1 MSGSWSPA
9 ALATLNLTAG
19 GTGALGTGAHT
30 IAALFQPASGNNS
43 AGLVDMLATSTVVRA
58 AFMDALR
65 MYGPGDFSDGF
76 PATALSLGT
85 WYVAIISKPSGSATY
100 RWAVWPYASD
110 GSGTMT
116 QGTSNNSGNHSDG
129 SAITNIKVGLG
140 DGAVRGNG
148 LIAAVG
154 FWDRQISTGE
164 ELEFKTNLLQD
175 WFDLSGGQP
184 VGLLDLENWNGST
197 GIDDN
202 TTGGISLSSITGT
215 VSSGSNPPSFDFTVS
230 AGGTGIAATDAPGSG
245 LRWDSALQLGVAA
258 GVTVSDAPGAGQRM
272 GRSAETVTIGTAV
285 SDSAGP
291 GIRLGRSADAVVFG
305 VAAADMPTALRAGLG
320 GAESA
325 NAATLAPDGVPGGI
339 RWRSTAEGAPTIGV
353 TANDAPGALRWG
365 SSGGGSGVSVGVAV
379 ADTPTALRLGASLV
393 GVQVGVVVGDTPEPF
408 RWFSASLAQDLAAL
422 DLPNAWRWNS
432 GASGVTVNVPGSDV
446 PDVPRILAPVGRVR
460 IIAPV
465 EEVRV

>member
-9 ALATLNLTAG
+9 ALATLNLSAG

-30 IAALFQPASGNNS
+30 IAVLFQPASGNNS

-76 PATALSLGT
+76 PATALTLNT

-100 RWAVWPYASD
+100 RWAVWPYAAD
-110 GSGTMT
+110 GSGTMQ

-148 LIAAVG
+148 LIAALG
-154 FWDRQISTGE
+154 FWDRQITTGE

-202 TTGGISLSSITGT
+202 TTGGITLSSITGT

-230 AGGTGIAATDAPGSG
+230 AGGTGITATDAPGPG
-245 LRWDSALQLGVAA
+245 LRWDSALQSGVAA
-258 GVTVSDAPGAGQRM
+258 GVTISDAPGTGQRLGRSAEVVTINAAVSDAP
-272 GRSAETVTIGTAV
+272 
-285 SDSAGP
+285 GP
-291 GIRLGRSADAVVFG
+291 GIRLGRSAEAIAFG
-305 VAAADMPTALRAGLG
+305 VTVPDAPTAIRAGRS

-325 NAATLAPDGVPGGI
+325 NAATLAPDTVVNGL
-339 RWRSTAEGAPTIGV
+339 RWRSAEGGV
-353 TANDAPGALRWG
+353 TIAVTAADAPEALRWA
-365 SSGGGSGVSVGVAV
+365 SPSGSGVSAGVVV
-379 ADTPTALRLGASLV
+379 ADTPSAIRLGASLV

-408 RWFSASLAQDLAAL
+408 RWLSASLAQDLAVL